1 MVGVVLCWARKGE
14 EAEMFASW
22 VPLTEVST
30 YLSPSLPGFCAPVR
44 VASTPQQVQ
53 ARPSLTSVT
62 CAPALPLHSSDT
74 MAGMT

>member
-1 MVGVVLCWARKGE
+1 MVGVVLCRARKGE

-44 VASTPQQVQ
+44 AASTP
-53 ARPSLTSVT
+53 
-62 CAPALPLHSSDT
+62 H
-74 MAGMT
+74 